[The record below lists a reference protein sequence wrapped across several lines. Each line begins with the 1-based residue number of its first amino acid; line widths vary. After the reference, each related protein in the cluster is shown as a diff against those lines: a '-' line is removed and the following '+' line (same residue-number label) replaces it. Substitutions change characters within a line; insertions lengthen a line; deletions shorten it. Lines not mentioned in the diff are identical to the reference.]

1 VTAAHVANS
10 ILLDHLTCEVLRE
23 EADIVRTDRNI
34 PIGNN
39 CTYDELYIGMPA
51 GSGDYEDGGDE
62 SNQRDA
68 VPTTSWRRRPAPELE
83 RFDHRTRNV
92 DSNEGEDGPDA
103 DANVDEQQDA
113 SHANGGSMQNV
124 GH

>member
-1 VTAAHVANS
+1 M
-10 ILLDHLTCEVLRE
+10 LRE

-34 PIGNN
+34 PIANN
-39 CTYDELYIGMPA
+39 CTYDKLYIGMPV
-51 GSGDYEDGGDE
+51 GREDYEDGGDE

-68 VPTTSWRRRPAPELE
+68 VPTTSWRRRPATELE

-103 DANVDEQQDA
+103 DANVDEQQDT

-124 GH
+124 EH